1 MNKTAKSEKEVNS
14 RQKEF
19 VDLFNFEEEAE
30 EESRVESTNVFFS
43 DGTDEREEVTRG
55 IDELFSSYSS
65 YARGRDEL
73 SRQFRLKKEICWLF
87 IEYFF
92 TSSNIP
98 LKEFMESLERSIILR
113 VLGRV
118 GGNQR
123 EAAKILGLKSTTLN
137 EKIRKYKI
145 PLR

>member
-1 MNKTAKSEKEVNS
+1 MNKATKSEKEFNS
-14 RQKEF
+14 QRKEF
-19 VDLFNFEEEAE
+19 VELFNFEGQVE
-30 EESRVESTNVFFS
+30 EERRDKSGDVFFS

-92 TSSNIP
+92 TTSNIP

-137 EKIRKYKI
+137 EKIRKYQI
-145 PLR
+145 HLR